1 MFFIKKKT
9 SKMSKS
15 FLECLLLIIHL
26 SLSSECLK
34 RDRSQTTPRSLPAPA
49 PAAAPGA
56 ETPADKGRSL
66 EPEPRRQIRG
76 QGLIFCNV
84 DVNPSCNTKMSMVQ
98 WPSSL
103 QFFAIFFN
111 HFWTFLTPN
120 NLLGCPI
127 LPTISQNN

>member
-1 MFFIKKKT
+1 MKKRILKFLDFT
-9 SKMSKS
+9 PKCFSSKRKPQKMSKS

-84 DVNPSCNTKMSMVQ
+84 DVNPSCNTNVNGSIAICYT
-98 WPSSL
+98 
-103 QFFAIFFN
+103 FFDVPFF
-111 HFWTFLTPN
+111 P
-120 NLLGCPI
+120 
-127 LPTISQNN
+127 Q